1 MPELY
6 DIYLRKSRA
15 DRDTEA
21 NGGGDTLLRHRTA
34 LLELARKM
42 NLTIYHI
49 FEEVVSGETI
59 ANRPEMQKLLAE
71 VETGEIAGVLV
82 MEVERLARGN
92 TRDQGIVAETFQ
104 YSNTKI
110 ITPLK
115 TYDPADESDQEYFE
129 FGLFMSRR
137 EYKTINR
144 RLQRGRMASLQ
155 EGKYIAGAAPYGY
168 ERVKIKGAKG
178 YTLVIIEDKAAVVR
192 HIYDLY
198 LNGLPQTNGGLKH
211 VGSSVIAKQL
221 DLEGIPSPSGG
232 RWAAYTVRD
241 ILNNPTYAGY
251 VRWSWRP
258 TVRKVVDG
266 VLTETRPVNKSMS
279 LTEGIHP
286 PIIDRASW
294 QRAQDIMASRAYL
307 PMPGNKTIVNPL
319 AGLLYC
325 SQCGRSLVR
334 AKGRRGNAK
343 DMLFCPNKDCTCKGS
358 TLDDVEAA
366 LKLSLKQWLQDY
378 KVSVKPNKRG
388 PRKSSTAPLEKS
400 LEALN
405 RERDT
410 LVGQKGRL
418 YDLLEQ
424 GVYSIDVF
432 TQRQFDLATRIS
444 QTEEAIQRAQEQLDN
459 ERYMNTMRLAIIP
472 RVEHLLDVYDQLET
486 PQEKNEMLKAC
497 LEKVIYT
504 KTEGGRYTESNM
516 QLQLYPR
523 ITHIPKGHTHIS

>member
-15 DRDTEA
+15 DRDAEA

-34 LLELARKM
+34 LLDLARRM

-49 FEEVVSGETI
+49 FEEVVSGESI

-71 VETGEIAGVLV
+71 VEGGSIAGVLV

-144 RLQRGRMASLQ
+144 RLQRGRMVSLQ
-155 EGKYIAGAAPYGY
+155 EGKYIAAVAPYGY
-168 ERVKIKGAKG
+168 ERIKIKGAKG
-178 YTLVIIEDKAAVVR
+178 YTLAIVEDRAQVVR

-198 LNGLPQTNGGLKH
+198 INGLLQPDGSLRH
-211 VGSSVIAKQL
+211 IGSSVIAKQL
-221 DLEGIPSPSGG
+221 DREGTPSPSGG
-232 RWAAYTVRD
+232 RWAPYTVRD
-241 ILNNPTYAGY
+241 ILSNPTYAGFI
-251 VRWSWRP
+251 RWSWRP

-266 VLTETRPVNKSMS
+266 ILVETRPVNKAMA
-279 LTEGIHP
+279 LTDGLHP
-286 PIIDRASW
+286 AIIPRDQW

-307 PMPGNKTIVNPL
+307 PMPGNRTIVNPL
-319 AGLLYC
+319 AGLVYC
-325 SQCGRSLVR
+325 EQCGRSLVR
-334 AKGRRGNAK
+334 TKGRRGNAR
-343 DMLFCPNKDCTCKGS
+343 DMLMCPNKDCSCKGS
-358 TLDDVEAA
+358 TLDEVEGA
-366 LKLSLKQWLQDY
+366 LIHSLQRWLREYKL
-378 KVSVKPNKRG
+378 KVTPGKY
-388 PRKSSTAPLEKS
+388 PRKRSNTAPLERA
-400 LEALN
+400 LEAAQ

-410 LVGQKGRL
+410 LISQKGRL

-424 GVYSIDVF
+424 GVYTIDVF
-432 TQRQFDLATRIS
+432 TQRQFELATRIS
-444 QTEEAIQRAQEQLDN
+444 AAERAIQQAERQLET
-459 ERYMNTMRLAIIP
+459 ERRMNTMRLSIIP
-472 RVEHLLDVYDQLET
+472 RVEHLLDVYQELET
-486 PQEKNEMLKAC
+486 PREKNEMLKTC
-497 LEKVIYT
+497 LERVEYR
-504 KTEGGRYTESNM
+504 KTVGGRYAQSDLE
-516 QLQLYPR
+516 LKLYPR
-523 ITHIPKGHTHIS
+523 ITLASPRP

>member
-15 DRDTEA
+15 DRDAEA

-34 LLELARKM
+34 LLELARRM
-42 NLTIYHI
+42 DLTIFHI
-49 FEEVVSGETI
+49 FEEVVSGESI

-71 VETGEIAGVLV
+71 VEGGSIAGVLV

-115 TYDPADESDQEYFE
+115 IYDPADESDQEYFE

-155 EGKYIAGAAPYGY
+155 EGKYIAAAAPYGY

-178 YTLVIIEDKAAVVR
+178 YTLAIVEDRAQVVR

-198 LNGLPQTNGGLKH
+198 INGLRQPDGSLRNI
-211 VGSSVIAKQL
+211 GSSVIAKQL
-221 DLEGIPSPSGG
+221 DREGIPSPSGG
-232 RWAAYTVRD
+232 RWAPYTVRD
-241 ILNNPTYAGY
+241 ILSNPTYAGFI
-251 VRWSWRP
+251 RWSWRP

-266 VLTETRPVNKSMS
+266 VLVETRPVNKAMA
-279 LTEGIHP
+279 LTDGLHP
-286 PIIDRASW
+286 AIIPRDQW

-307 PMPGNKTIVNPL
+307 PMPGNRTMVNPL
-319 AGLLYC
+319 AGLVYC
-325 SQCGRSLVR
+325 EQCGRSLVR
-334 AKGRRGNAK
+334 TKGRRGNAK
-343 DMLFCPNKDCTCKGS
+343 DMLMCPNKDCTCKGS
-358 TLDDVEAA
+358 TMDEVESTLIHSLERWLREYK
-366 LKLSLKQWLQDY
+366 LK
-378 KVSVKPNKRG
+378 VKPVKAH
-388 PRKSSTAPLEKS
+388 RKKSNTAPLERA
-400 LEALN
+400 LEAAR

-410 LVGQKGRL
+410 LISQKGRL

-424 GVYSIDVF
+424 GVYTIDVF
-432 TQRQFDLATRIS
+432 TQRQFELATRIS
-444 QTEEAIQRAQEQLDN
+444 AAEQAIQEAQQQLDA
-459 ERYMNTMRLAIIP
+459 ERQLDELRLSIIP
-472 RVEHLLDVYDQLET
+472 RVERLLDVYQQLET
-486 PQEKNEMLKAC
+486 PQEKNEMLKTC
-497 LEKVIYT
+497 LERVEYR
-504 KTEGGRYTESNM
+504 KTIGGRYTKSDM
-516 QLQLYPR
+516 ALKLYPK
-523 ITHIPKGHTHIS
+523 IIPVSSHP

>member
-1 MPELY
+1 MPKLY

-15 DRDTEA
+15 DRDAET
-21 NGGGDTLLRHRTA
+21 NGSGDTLLRHRTA

-42 NLTIYHI
+42 DLTIHNIY
-49 FEEVVSGETI
+49 EEVVSGESI

-71 VETGEIAGVLV
+71 VESGILDGVLV

-115 TYDPADESDQEYFE
+115 TYDPSDESDQEYFE

-178 YTLVIIEDKAAVVR
+178 YTLSIVEHKADVVR
-192 HIYDLY
+192 HIYELY
-198 LNGLPQTNGGLKH
+198 INGLLQPDGSLKR
-211 VGSSVIAKQL
+211 VGSSIIAKQL
-221 DLEGIPSPSGG
+221 DLEGTPSPSSG
-232 RWAAYTVRD
+232 RWAPYTVRD
-241 ILNNPTYAGY
+241 ILSNPTYAGY

-266 VLTETRPVNKSMS
+266 VLIETRPVNKSMT
-279 LTEGIHP
+279 LIDGLHP
-286 PIIDRASW
+286 PIIDRSVW
-294 QRAQDIMASRAYL
+294 KQAQDILAAKAYL
-307 PMPGNKTIVNPL
+307 PMPGNRTIVNPL
-319 AGLLYC
+319 AGLVYC
-325 SQCGRSLVR
+325 DQCGRSLVR
-334 AKGRRGNAK
+334 LKGRRGNAR
-343 DMLFCPNKDCTCKGS
+343 DMLLCPNKDCSCKGS

-366 LKLSLKQWLQDY
+366 LLNSLRLWLKEYKLKVTPTLKPAA
-378 KVSVKPNKRG
+378 KAN
-388 PRKSSTAPLEKS
+388 TAPLEKA
-400 LEALN
+400 LEALI
-405 RERDT
+405 REKET
-410 LVGQKGRL
+410 LRTQKGKL

-432 TQRQFDLATRIS
+432 TQRQNELATRIAVVEETIKE
-444 QTEEAIQRAQEQLDN
+444 TES
-459 ERYMNTMRLAIIP
+459 RLAAERQRRTMHLNIIP
-472 RVEHLLDVYDQLET
+472 RVERLLDVYSQLET
-486 PQEKNEMLKAC
+486 PQEKNDMLKTC
-497 LEKVIYT
+497 VEKVIYS
-504 KTEGGRYTESNM
+504 KTVGSRYIESNM
-516 QLQLYPR
+516 TLKLYPK
-523 ITHIPKGHTHIS
+523 IILPIS

>member
-15 DRDTEA
+15 DRDAEA

-34 LLELARKM
+34 LLDLAQRM

-49 FEEVVSGETI
+49 FEEVVSGESI

-71 VETGEIAGVLV
+71 VEGGSISGVLV

-155 EGKYIAGAAPYGY
+155 EGKYIAAAAPYGY
-168 ERVKIKGAKG
+168 ERIKIKGGKG
-178 YTLVIIEDKAAVVR
+178 YTLAIVEDRAQVVR

-198 LNGLPQTNGGLKH
+198 INGLLRPDGSMQH
-211 VGSSVIAKQL
+211 VGSSIIAKQL
-221 DLEGIPSPSGG
+221 DREGIPSPSGG

-241 ILNNPTYAGY
+241 ILSNPTYAGF

-266 VLTETRPVNKSMS
+266 VLVETRPVNKAMS
-279 LTEGIHP
+279 LADGLHP
-286 PIIDRASW
+286 PIIPRDQW

-307 PMPGNKTIVNPL
+307 PIPGNRTIVNPL
-319 AGLLYC
+319 AGLVYC
-325 SQCGRSLVR
+325 EQCGRSLVR
-334 AKGRRGNAK
+334 LKGRRGNAR
-343 DMLFCPNKDCTCKGS
+343 DMLMCPNKDCTCKGS
-358 TLDDVEAA
+358 TLDEVENA
-366 LKLSLKQWLQDY
+366 LLHSLERWLREYKL
-378 KVSVKPNKRG
+378 KVTPCSKR
-388 PRKSSTAPLEKS
+388 PRKRANTAPMER
-400 LEALN
+400 ALDAAR

-410 LVGQKGRL
+410 LVSQKGRL

-424 GVYSIDVF
+424 GVYTIDVF
-432 TQRQFDLATRIS
+432 TQRQFELSTRIS
-444 QTEEAIQRAQEQLDN
+444 NVEHAIQEAEQQLET
-459 ERYMNTMRLAIIP
+459 ERQIANLRLSIIP
-472 RVEHLLDVYDQLET
+472 RVEHLLDVYHELET
-486 PQEKNEMLKAC
+486 PLEKNEMLKTC
-497 LEKVIYT
+497 LERVEYR
-504 KTEGGRYTESNM
+504 KTVGGRYKKSDME
-516 QLQLYPR
+516 LRLYPKISR
-523 ITHIPKGHTHIS
+523 I

>member
-1 MPELY
+1 MMWMDFGIRDLIDVLLVAIILY
-6 DIYLRKSRA
+6 QTYKIMKSSGTLA
-15 DRDTEA
+15 IF
-21 NGGGDTLLRHRTA
+21 GG
-34 LLELARKM
+34 
-42 NLTIYHI
+42 
-49 FEEVVSGETI
+49 VVSFI
-59 ANRPEMQKLLAE
+59 VVWILISQVFEMRLLGSIMDKFIN
-71 VETGEIAGVLV
+71 VGVLV
-82 MEVERLARGN
+82 LVILFQDEIRRFLSALGSH
-92 TRDQGIVAETFQ
+92 QGWKFFA
-104 YSNTKI
+104 KI
-110 ITPLK
+110 FSK
-115 TYDPADESDQEYFE
+115 RCEDSE
-129 FGLFMSRR
+129 
-137 EYKTINR
+137 
-144 RLQRGRMASLQ
+144 Q

-168 ERVKIKGAKG
+168 ERIKIKGAKG

-198 LNGLPQTNGGLKH
+198 LNGLPQTNGSLKH

-334 AKGRRGNAK
+334 TKGRRGNAK

-358 TLDDVEAA
+358 TLDAVEAA

-444 QTEEAIQRAQEQLDN
+444 QTEEAIQRVQEQLDN
-459 ERYMNTMRLAIIP
+459 ERYLNTMRLAIIP

-523 ITHIPKGHTHIS
+523 ITHIPKGRTHIS

>member
-15 DRDTEA
+15 DRDAEA
-21 NGGGDTLLRHRTA
+21 NGQGDTLLRHRTA
-34 LLELARKM
+34 LLALARKM
-42 NLTIYHI
+42 DLTIHHI
-49 FEEVVSGETI
+49 FEEVVSGESI

-71 VETGEIAGVLV
+71 VETGAIEGVLV

-115 TYDPADESDQEYFE
+115 IYDPSDESDQEYFE

-168 ERVKIKGAKG
+168 KRVKIKGAKG
-178 YTLVIIEDKAAVVR
+178 YTLDIVEEQATVVR
-192 HIYDLY
+192 HIYEMY
-198 LNGLPQTNGGLKH
+198 VNGLTQPDGSLKR
-211 VGSSVIAKQL
+211 VGSSIIAKQL
-221 DLEGIPSPSGG
+221 DREGTPSPSGG
-232 RWAAYTVRD
+232 HWAPYTVRD

-258 TVRKVVDG
+258 VVKKVVDG
-266 VLTETRPVNKSMS
+266 VLVETRHVNKSVT
-279 LTEGIHP
+279 LIDGLHP
-286 PIIDRASW
+286 AIISRDLW
-294 QRAQDIMASRAYL
+294 QQAQDIMTSRAYL

-319 AGLLYC
+319 AGLVYC
-325 SQCGRSLVR
+325 EMCGRSLVR
-334 AKGRRGNAK
+334 VKGHRGNSK
-343 DMLFCPNKDCTCKGS
+343 DMLMCPNKDCTCKGS

-366 LKLSLKQWLQDY
+366 LLRSLRLWLKEYKL
-378 KVSVKPNKRG
+378 KVAPSKKHMP
-388 PRKSSTAPLEKS
+388 KSNTAPLEK
-400 LEALN
+400 ALAAMS
-405 RERDT
+405 REKDT
-410 LVGQKGRL
+410 LTAQKGRL

-432 TQRQFDLATRIS
+432 LQRQDELTKRIS
-444 QTEEAIQRAQEQLDN
+444 TVEEAIEKAEEQLET
-459 ERYMNTMRLAIIP
+459 ERQISAMRTAIIP
-472 RVEHLLDVYDQLET
+472 RVERLLDVYDQLDT
-486 PQEKNEMLKAC
+486 PQEKNDMLKAC
-497 LEKVIYT
+497 LEKVLYS
-504 KTEGGRYTESNM
+504 KTAGGRYTESNM
-516 QLQLYPR
+516 KLKLFPR
-523 ITHIPKGHTHIS
+523 IISPIS